1 MKMKSAS
8 KALLNR
14 NFLMLV
20 VAAVL
25 GVGGVYLTNKFIES
39 RIAEYEQALK
49 GRQKMIE
56 VVVPNRNLPRGTR
69 IRAADLA
76 VREVPAEYVHRG
88 VVTEAK
94 YRIAEGQRLAFPV
107 DKGKPLLWAH
117 LETGSVPTFSGKL
130 PEGYRALTFPV
141 DEINSVSGLLQ
152 PKDRIDL
159 ILTYRPKKDQ
169 VTVPLL
175 QNVLVLA
182 TGTAIS
188 PLKYDQTRQ
197 RGVNSHRT
205 ITVQVT
211 PEDAERIILAQAAG
225 KITAVLRH
233 PDDKVVRKPKYMTVA
248 TLFGDKKPKRNV
260 RRRGPG
266 IRFIIGGK

>member
-1 MKMKSAS
+1 MKMKSAP

-14 NFLMLV
+14 NFIMLA
-20 VAAVL
+20 VAAAL
-25 GVGGVYLTNKFIES
+25 GVGGVYVTNKFIES

-76 VREVPAEYVHRG
+76 IREVPAEYVHGG

-152 PKDRIDL
+152 PRDRIDL
-159 ILTYRPKKDQ
+159 ILTYRPKKTQ

-182 TGTAIS
+182 TGTTIM
-188 PLKYDQTRQ
+188 PQKYNSQ
-197 RGVNSHRT
+197 RAAGTAYRT
-205 ITVQVT
+205 VTVQVT
-211 PEDAERIILAQAAG
+211 PADAERIILAQAAG

-233 PDDKVVRKPKYMTVA
+233 PDDKAVHPPKYLTVA
-248 TLFGDKKPKRNV
+248 TLFGDKKPKR
-260 RRRGPG
+260 RARPRGPR